1 MKETKFIEQNREKW
15 REFESMLQE
24 DRRDPEKLNDLF
36 IQITDDLSYARTFYP
51 NRSVRMYLNSLAQR
65 VFHNIYRGRK
75 FPVGRLWQFWRL
87 ELPGLMW
94 ESRQAMQL
102 ALAVFVLALGIGVV
116 SSIIDPEFARVILGG
131 GYVDM
136 TLENIEKGDP
146 MAVYKQHGPLG
157 MTVGIALNNL
167 FVAFQT
173 AILGVLASIG
183 TLFMLL
189 YNGIMVGAFQYF
201 FIERGLFWDSFL
213 TIWIHGT
220 LEISAIILAGGAG
233 LTAGSGL
240 LFPGTYTRVQA
251 FQITMRRGLKLF
263 IGLIPMFLLAAFF
276 EGFFTRFTETPWVL
290 RLMFIL
296 ASFALVLWYFVW
308 LPWHVAKSGQ
318 LAQLSTDKTLPPSR
332 EQVVDFAAI
341 KSSGEILS
349 DAFTI
354 IRRRMGLTLGAVV
367 VSSVV
372 FGLLAFGFSQAKV
385 ADTFFFP
392 ENTLGVLTASA
403 DFFGFEK
410 MSFLLPLQMVL
421 FVFMARSAY
430 KALTAEQTPEQRIQ
444 RTPIQE
450 FGVLMALLLP
460 MPLFFLQLNI
470 EPGILG
476 WTIGILVCPMLSM
489 WCAVMYFETGNPLRA
504 LGRTLSLMPWG
515 LGLILGFL
523 VVNLALLLFLFLDSQ
538 VWDIVLKFFSWLVPP
553 GEDNMRTFVT
563 AVTAGVASLL
573 LYFSFLVFVLG
584 GSLMYFSQKEVK
596 DAAGLRSNIEKIGRS
611 GKIRGLARE

>member
-15 REFESMLQE
+15 REFEEMLQ
-24 DRRDPEKLNDLF
+24 DNRRDPEKLNHLF

-102 ALAVFVLALGIGVV
+102 ALAVFVLAFGIGVL

-240 LFPGTYTRVQA
+240 LFPGTYTRTQA

-276 EGFFTRFTETPWVL
+276 EGFFTRFTETPSWL
-290 RLMFIL
+290 RFLFIL

-318 LAQLSTDKTLPPSR
+318 LAALATDKTLPPSR
-332 EQVVDFAAI
+332 EQVVDFGAI
-341 KSSGEILS
+341 KTSGEILS

-354 IRRRMGLTLGAVV
+354 IRRSMGHTLGAVL

-372 FGLLAFGFSQAKV
+372 FGMVAFGFSPAKV
-385 ADTFFFP
+385 AETFFFP
-392 ENTLGVLTASA
+392 PDTLGVLSTSA

-421 FVFMARSAY
+421 FVFMARSGY
-430 KALTAEQTPEQRIQ
+430 RALMREQKPEHRMQ
-444 RTPIQE
+444 RTWWHELLVLAAMLIPI
-450 FGVLMALLLP
+450 
-460 MPLFFLQLNI
+460 PLFFLQLTI
-470 EPGILG
+470 DPGILG
-476 WTIGILVCPMLSM
+476 WALGMFVCPLLSL
-489 WCAVMYFETGNPLRA
+489 WCAVLYFETGNPFVA
-504 LGRTLSLMPWG
+504 LGRSFSMMPWG
-515 LGLILGFL
+515 LGIILGFL
-523 VVNLALLLFLFLDSQ
+523 VVNLTILLFLFLDSN
-538 VWDIVLKFFSWLVPP
+538 VWDIVLQFFSWLVPP

-573 LYFSFLVFVLG
+573 LYFSFLVFILS

-596 DAAGLRSNIEKIGRS
+596 DAESLRSNIEGIGRS